1 MMAGQLPVHW
11 VLTKRWS
18 ATVRPEFLWD
28 RDGRWTS
35 ARQTVKA
42 VTSTLEYRI
51 PYRQT
56 TTILRLE
63 HRYDDSRGPD
73 GGFFRGAE
81 FAPGVIG
88 LTPTQHLLILGVIFT
103 FDR

>member
-1 MMAGQLPVHW
+1 MHLALN
-11 VLTKRWS
+11 KRWS
-18 ATVRPEFLWD
+18 VTLRPEVFWD
-28 RDGRWTS
+28 RDGSWTS

-42 VTSTLEYRI
+42 VTTTIEYCI

-56 TTILRLE
+56 ATILRLE

-81 FAPGVIG
+81 LAPGVVS
-88 LTPTQHLLILGVIFT
+88 LTPTQHILIFGLIFT
-103 FDR
+103 FDH